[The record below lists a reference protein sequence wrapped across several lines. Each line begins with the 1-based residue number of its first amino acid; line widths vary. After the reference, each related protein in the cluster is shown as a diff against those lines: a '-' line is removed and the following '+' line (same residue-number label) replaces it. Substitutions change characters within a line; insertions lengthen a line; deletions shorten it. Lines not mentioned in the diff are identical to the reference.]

1 MINIGLV
8 HKIKCIIAA
17 FVSFCKT
24 AIPLKSHSHWG
35 YILRSKLFCFMYEKL
50 GLTKKVLI

>member
-50 GLTKKVLI
+50 FDI